1 MEIIVKKDYDKVS
14 ELAAKYMLDVIRNKK
29 SAVLG
34 LPTGSTPIGMYNIVV
49 DEYKKNKISFNNIK
63 TFNLDEYIGLS
74 KININ
79 SYHHFMNKHLFS
91 YTDIKEENIN
101 TPNGMTK
108 DVLNECIDYENKIKA
123 VGSVD
128 ILFLGIGQ
136 NGHIGFN
143 EPADFFEPYTH
154 KVTLKEKTVKSN
166 ARFFEKIEDVP
177 TTAITMGIKTILSA
191 KKIVML
197 AVGETKAD
205 AMEKMVNGKITPQLP
220 ASILQLHNDIT
231 VIADKNASRYL

>member
-1 MEIIVKKDYDKVS
+1 MKIIVKKDYDEVS
-14 ELAAKYMLDVIRNKK
+14 KSAAKYMLNVIRNKK

-34 LPTGSTPIGMYNIVV
+34 LPTGGTPIGTYNIVV
-49 DEYKKNKISFNNIK
+49 DEYKKGKISFNNIK

-74 KININ
+74 KTNIN
-79 SYHHFMNKHLFS
+79 SYHYFMNKYLFS
-91 YTDIKEENIN
+91 YTDIKEENIHA
-101 TPNGMTK
+101 PNGMTK

-123 VGSVD
+123 VGMD

-143 EPADFFEPYTH
+143 EPADYFEPYTH

-166 ARFFEKIEDVP
+166 SRFFEKIENVP
-177 TTAITMGIKTILSA
+177 TTAITMGVKTILSA

-205 AMEKMVNGKITPQLP
+205 AMAKMVNGKITPQLP

-231 VIADKNASRYL
+231 VIVDKNASRYL